1 MSEKQS
7 VTGREAVAALDAR
20 PDRVRDA
27 HQFRIA
33 LGRTG
38 PKRSSQT
45 AAAELS
51 RIEPGHGSQ
60 TGSQAPQFGASNAR
74 RVTVLA
80 NSL

>member
-1 MSEKQS
+1 MK
-7 VTGREAVAALDAR
+7 VAAALDVQ
-20 PDRVRDA
+20 PDRVREA
-27 HQFRIA
+27 RQFRIA

-60 TGSQAPQFGASNAR
+60 TGSHSPQLGASKAR
-74 RVTVLA
+74 RVTVLT